1 MFNIG
6 TWELVVIVALALIIL
21 GPKQLPQVARSL
33 GKTLARLRHS
43 LEEAKRE
50 MGLDELKRQ
59 IESET
64 IEEGELEELQQ
75 LLDVR
80 AQVRQALEQL
90 PEHPRPQAA
99 EEAGPVAGSN
109 LNRPGG

>member
-80 AQVRQALEQL
+80 AQVRQAGTAAGTS
-90 PEHPRPQAA
+90 PPASGRGSRPA
-99 EEAGPVAGSN
+99 VS
-109 LNRPGG
+109 RF